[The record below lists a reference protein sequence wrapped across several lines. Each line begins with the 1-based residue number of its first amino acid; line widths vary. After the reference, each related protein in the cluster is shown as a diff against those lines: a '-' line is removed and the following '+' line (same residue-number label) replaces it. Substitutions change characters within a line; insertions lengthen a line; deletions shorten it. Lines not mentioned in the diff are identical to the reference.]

1 MTPFASA
8 GPVLPLLEGFN
19 PLELDPDFWAL
30 SFWTAVVFVILLV
43 LLSKFAWRPLMAAVD
58 SRESK
63 IRDDIEQ
70 AEAARQEAET
80 IRAAHQRELEQAAQ
94 QAKAA
99 LDEVR
104 ERAGALHE
112 ELKAEARAEAD
123 SLITKAREQ
132 IDAEKRQAI
141 SEIKDQVVELSVEI
155 SKRIA
160 SRTVDREDHLKE
172 AEVLL
177 GKLGDVVS

>member
-63 IRDDIEQ
+63 IRQIG
-70 AEAARQEAET
+70 
-80 IRAAHQRELEQAAQ
+80 RASAT
-94 QAKAA
+94 
-99 LDEVR
+99 
-104 ERAGALHE
+104 
-112 ELKAEARAEAD
+112 ARA
-123 SLITKAREQ
+123 
-132 IDAEKRQAI
+132 
-141 SEIKDQVVELSVEI
+141 
-155 SKRIA
+155 
-160 SRTVDREDHLKE
+160 
-172 AEVLL
+172 
-177 GKLGDVVS
+177 